1 MQNIVWFAASDTLT
15 IKLELAKI
23 RPVIGSF
30 NAPYKTTNGYNR
42 VGGLIFAYDSDLCM
56 KGC

>member
-1 MQNIVWFAASDTLT
+1 MQNIVWFAAADTLT

-23 RPVIGSF
+23 CQVIGSF
-30 NAPYKTTNGYNR
+30 NAPYKTTNDYNR
-42 VGGLIFAYDSDLCM
+42 VGGLIFVYDSDLCM